1 MRTFIVTQA
10 EAGRLPR
17 WALAM
22 LGVLYVVPG
31 LIARDPW
38 GRADAE
44 GFGLALTMARG
55 GLNDWL
61 APHVLGLALPAE
73 GPLAPW
79 IGAAVASLFAG
90 VLTEH
95 AAVRLATGLVVA
107 LGLAC
112 VWHGTYLLARRAEV
126 QPADPFGASAS
137 RDDIGRALA
146 DAALLVTMA
155 SCGLIARVHETT
167 AEATQFAWSAA
178 FLLGTAQA
186 IERPLRGGL
195 IAAVAIAA
203 SLLTRGIPTAAFM
216 LIVLLALPLCS
227 PRYRLI
233 SRTMLG
239 VALPVSIALSVAWPL
254 LLLALHPAGAPW
266 LQAWLDW
273 NAGELGWP
281 NARALIFLARNLPWF
296 LWPTWPLA
304 LWAAW
309 HWRHRWREPALT
321 LPLLM
326 GASALAM
333 MLLSP
338 APSESVMLAAV
349 LPVALLA
356 ALGLPTV
363 KRRLVSLL
371 DWVAVATFSLFGF
384 VLWAYWLALQTG
396 FPPRM
401 AVSAARLAPGHQPE
415 SIALQAATGVLASL
429 AWLGLVSWRISR
441 RPQAFWR
448 PMALS
453 CGGLVLIWLLLQSLW
468 LPVYDARKSYRNLAS
483 DIAATLPPDYDCVTG
498 APLDAAQRANFAYFG
513 GIRFGRE
520 GQSCTWLLT
529 QEDVSHRVTR
539 LPEGVWQRLWQ
550 GRRPFDPG
558 ERFTLYRLER

>member
-167 AEATQFAWSAA
+167 APRW
-178 FLLGTAQA
+178 GC
-186 IERPLRGGL
+186 
-195 IAAVAIAA
+195 
-203 SLLTRGIPTAAFM
+203 
-216 LIVLLALPLCS
+216 LLA
-227 PRYRLI
+227 
-233 SRTMLG
+233 SR
-239 VALPVSIALSVAWPL
+239 
-254 LLLALHPAGAPW
+254 
-266 LQAWLDW
+266 
-273 NAGELGWP
+273 
-281 NARALIFLARNLPWF
+281 
-296 LWPTWPLA
+296 
-304 LWAAW
+304 
-309 HWRHRWREPALT
+309 
-321 LPLLM
+321 
-326 GASALAM
+326 
-333 MLLSP
+333 
-338 APSESVMLAAV
+338 
-349 LPVALLA
+349 
-356 ALGLPTV
+356 
-363 KRRLVSLL
+363 
-371 DWVAVATFSLFGF
+371 
-384 VLWAYWLALQTG
+384 
-396 FPPRM
+396 
-401 AVSAARLAPGHQPE
+401 
-415 SIALQAATGVLASL
+415 
-429 AWLGLVSWRISR
+429 
-441 RPQAFWR
+441 
-448 PMALS
+448 
-453 CGGLVLIWLLLQSLW
+453 
-468 LPVYDARKSYRNLAS
+468 
-483 DIAATLPPDYDCVTG
+483 
-498 APLDAAQRANFAYFG
+498 
-513 GIRFGRE
+513 
-520 GQSCTWLLT
+520 
-529 QEDVSHRVTR
+529 
-539 LPEGVWQRLWQ
+539 
-550 GRRPFDPG
+550 
-558 ERFTLYRLER
+558 